1 MKYKNLFTRLY
12 YLDDTSPTG
21 IRKSWNNE
29 PAGIKQRTPHD
40 GGYIWVIKDYFILD
54 DGTRFQVTYDLARV
68 LWELK
73 TGYEPTRKEMI
84 FYADG
89 NKDNL
94 SLYNLTCNDMNHYT
108 RKRYKLAAY
117 EAFRNVILPKA
128 NPDYYKDPKDWT
140 DPRALEALEAERR
153 KRAVGDSKPPFP
165 RLGRPNK
172 WK

>member
-12 YLDDTSPTG
+12 YLDETSPTG

-29 PAGIKQRTPHD
+29 PAGIKQYTRH
-40 GGYIWVIKDYFILD
+40 GNGYVWVIKDYFVLE
-54 DGTRFQVTYDLARV
+54 DGTRLQVIYDLPRI
-68 LWELK
+68 LWEMS
-73 TGYEPTRKEMI
+73 TGHEPTRNEMI

-94 SLYNLTCNDMNHYT
+94 SLYNLNCRPISGHS

-117 EAFRNVILPKA
+117 ESFRNVILPKA
-128 NPDYYKDPKDWT
+128 NPDYFKDPKDWT
-140 DPRALEALEAERR
+140 DPDALKAIELERV
-153 KRAVGDSKPPFP
+153 KRASGESKPPYP
-165 RLGRPNK
+165 TLGRPFK

>member
-1 MKYKNLFTRLY
+1 MKYKNLFIRLY

-21 IRKSWNNE
+21 LRKSWNNE
-29 PAGIKQRTPHD
+29 PAGIKQITRH
-40 GGYIWVIKDYFILD
+40 GNGYVWVIKDYFILE
-54 DGTRFQVTYDLARV
+54 DGTRTQVTYDLPRC
-68 LWELK
+68 LWELAK
-73 TGYEPTRKEMI
+73 GEAPKKNEMI

-94 SLYNLTCNDMNHYT
+94 SLYNLSCNPIDLYT

-128 NPDYYKDPKDWT
+128 NPDYYKDPANWT
-140 DPRALEALEAERR
+140 DPEALEALETERR
-153 KRAVGDSKPPFP
+153 KRATGESKPPFP
-165 RLGRPNK
+165 TLGRPFK